1 MSYLPRQSGH
11 CLHFFY
17 IFNPPFQRFFF
28 LPRLLRNASP
38 PTKNFS
44 LPKTLEKQEKI
55 GYTNKGKILS
65 TQITPIFLWK
75 GGKT

>member
-17 IFNPPFQRFFF
+17 IFSPPFQRFF
-28 LPRLLRNASP
+28 LPTPSPAERLP

-55 GYTNKGKILS
+55 GYTNKGIILS
-65 TQITPIFLWK
+65 TQIEPIFLWK